1 MTEEINQASSL
12 DEGYEYV
19 TVGSSQPAP
28 LSDESFDFDLLL
40 AGMSDMMIPRKA
52 LTKQVKETIKKLA
65 VVYGITPLQMQN
77 IVAGACGSDQMIST
91 EDLRKAARDWY
102 QIEYRGEQPKLIDQK
117 QPRHLRHNVTQNSGA
132 DAPDA
137 KLIEKLDHISPR
149 ELLKDM
155 ADGIEPT
162 YADLRIVEDI
172 MLEQQ
177 LEPGVMNVL
186 IYYTLLKTDMKLS
199 KTYMQKIAAHWV
211 RKKIKTVAAAMKI
224 AKEENRQMTEWAQQK
239 NKRQS
244 YGSGKVI
251 REEKLPDW
259 MKEAETKEQPKEQT
273 DNLSTEDLEREKE
286 KLLDQFNNMKKYNAH

>member
-102 QIEYRGEQPKLIDQK
+102 QIEYRGEQPKLIDQNS
-117 QPRHLRHNVTQNSGA
+117 QDIYVTMSRSSQ
-132 DAPDA
+132 
-137 KLIEKLDHISPR
+137 
-149 ELLKDM
+149 
-155 ADGIEPT
+155 
-162 YADLRIVEDI
+162 V
-172 MLEQQ
+172 
-177 LEPGVMNVL
+177 
-186 IYYTLLKTDMKLS
+186 
-199 KTYMQKIAAHWV
+199 
-211 RKKIKTVAAAMKI
+211 
-224 AKEENRQMTEWAQQK
+224 QMRLMR
-239 NKRQS
+239 N
-244 YGSGKVI
+244 
-251 REEKLPDW
+251 
-259 MKEAETKEQPKEQT
+259 
-273 DNLSTEDLEREKE
+273 
-286 KLLDQFNNMKKYNAH
+286 